1 MSQRVVLGLCLAVPK
16 GGRAR
21 KNWVRLSPGWV
32 GSAFRDSG
40 SPGPWAE
47 GTHTESQGVM
57 ICFGVTERK
66 GVF

>member
-1 MSQRVVLGLCLAVPK
+1 MCLAVPK